1 MTGHNLAAND
11 STNGKREL
19 RKAMLGG
26 FWPFVSIGMF
36 SFFVNLLMLTG
47 PLFMLQVYD
56 RVLGS
61 RSEETLTALLI
72 LVAGLFTLM
81 GVLDFAR
88 ARVAA
93 RLGAAFQTRL
103 DARVFAATLRAA
115 TTPAGRAASAPALR
129 NLESVQKLLSS
140 PALFALIDI
149 PWTPLFIL
157 AIFTF
162 HPMLGWLALGGGA
175 LIVAIAITNRF
186 MTYRPVGDATRKTL
200 AGDALAATLREQ
212 GEAVHGLG
220 MESAALARWQK
231 LRDAALAAQI
241 RSSDMTG
248 GFGTLTKTLRFF
260 LQSAMLALGAW
271 LVLQN
276 QMTAGAMIAASI
288 MMGRALAPVEQTIA
302 QWPLIQRARNGW
314 RDLATFLSRIPET
327 PERTHLP
334 RPKALLT
341 LESVTVIPPG
351 AETATL
357 RGVGF
362 ALQPGQALGIIGPSA
377 SGKSTLA
384 RVLAGIWPPAA
395 GKLRLDGAT
404 LDQYGSDLG
413 KHIGYLPQDVT
424 LFEATIAENIARL
437 STAPDSAA
445 VVAAA
450 KKAGAHD
457 MILKLPQG
465 YDTVITGSGR
475 LSGGQKQR
483 IGLAR
488 AMFGEPVLLVLDEP
502 NANLDAQG
510 SEALNRA
517 IRDFKSAGGSVIIM
531 AHRPAG
537 IAECDLLM
545 VLQDGIPRA
554 FGPRDEVLRA
564 QVQNH
569 SEVAETLA
577 PEGTK

>member
-1 MTGHNLAAND
+1 MAAND

-26 FWPFVSIGMF
+26 FWPFVSIGVF

-61 RSEETLTALLI
+61 RSEETLAALLI
-72 LVAGLFTLM
+72 LVAGLFALM
-81 GVLDFAR
+81 GMLDFAR

-149 PWTPLFIL
+149 PWAPLFIL

-175 LIVAIAITNRF
+175 LIVAIAVTNRF
-186 MTYRPVGDATRKTL
+186 MTYRPVGDAARKTL

-212 GEAVHGLG
+212 GETVRGLG

-231 LRDAALAAQI
+231 LRNTALEAHI

-248 GFGTLTKTLRFF
+248 SFGTLTKTLRFF

-314 RDLATFLSRIPET
+314 RDLATFLSRIPEV
-327 PERTHLP
+327 PERTRLP
-334 RPKALLT
+334 RPKALLA
-341 LESVTVIPPG
+341 LESVTAVPPG

-357 RGVGF
+357 RGAGF
-362 ALQPGQALGIIGPSA
+362 TLQPGQALGIIGPSA

-413 KHIGYLPQDVT
+413 RHIGYLPQDVT

-569 SEVAETLA
+569 SEVAETLS